1 MNILNKFLINT
12 YERVAFQSYTISKF
26 AKADRFFRKILAID
40 PERDGINYN
49 LGMVNFAMGNY
60 DEALK
65 YVLIERKHAGDRY
78 EITRALSDIY
88 WHLKDRE
95 NAYKYFKLSKEK
107 ALSDIDKNLM
117 EKKMGICASDRSFV
131 EALSA
136 AKIFEEADKLMSEK
150 KYDKAEELYLQ
161 GVEKDPSNFLAYNNL
176 GVIAM
181 NVRMNYPNAEKYLN
195 AAYDLCNLKMVID
208 NLENLQKLRRKTG
221 R

>member
-1 MNILNKFLINT
+1 MNIINKFLIQT
-12 YERVAFQSYTISKF
+12 YERVAFQSYTLAKF
-26 AKADRFFRKILAID
+26 AKADRYFRKIIALD
-40 PERDGINYN
+40 PNRDGINYN
-49 LGMVNFAMGNY
+49 LGMVNFAMENY
-60 DEALK
+60 PEALK
-65 YVLIERKHAGDRY
+65 YVLKERQNAGDRY

-88 WHLKDRE
+88 WHMKDRE

-117 EKKMGICASDRSFV
+117 ERKMGICASDKSYV

-136 AKIFEEADKLMSEK
+136 AKIFAEADKLMSEK
-150 KYDKAEELYLQ
+150 KYDKAEELYMQ

-181 NVRMNYPNAEKYLN
+181 NVRMNYANAEKYFQ
-195 AAYDLCNLKMVID
+195 AAYEICSLKMVED
-208 NLENLQKLRRKTG
+208 NMENLLKLRRKTG